1 MLAVPGV
8 DFAVRTD
15 RPILSTG
22 AYLDFKRHVGNLLEQ
37 GKHGEARMLWL
48 SAVEVLHA
56 PFVQAPLPL
65 VDSGEIPHLQ
75 FAPCIDAQCA
85 RCDGSLGGFKFPFI
99 GTWCRRAVLV
109 QEGASADEAWAAYHG
124 CYEEDRL
131 SEAMVAEAG
140 SGLRAQDIIPMS
152 VSAIAGRGGI
162 WRPPLRV
169 LPGLHGD
176 LAEMELGRSE
186 VDQAMAQGERL
197 LARATAGRLLRGWLD
212 EGRRN
217 LPLGGLC
224 AYCGSRTHS
233 VCASCG
239 IQKPAPSAAAK
250 ALRWGALL
258 LAMAFRGDATPGR
271 YATEAMEHSGGD
283 PGGSGEGL
291 MTRVQE
297 ANVRAFRQK
306 HGLLQDSDF
315 GFAFEAFEDAVRAGG
330 HFVAAEWARVRAEQ
344 QAHLLPAG
352 AAVVEADPWR
362 VTPVGPSTLRRP
374 AVRLPTSNVGLRL
387 RQNPDNAEAVGRRAN
402 LLTEA
407 FMKLGVLRPR
417 RYDNP
422 DRYADWQEAGS
433 GACHPVRGDH
443 DPERGEDVPGALALP
458 GSQGRAGP
466 GGVGLSRL
474 P

>member
-1 MLAVPGV
+1 MGLQASFCKECIGSCGAFWLKHDPNWLNFNFWFAGSASVTCRMLAVPGV
-8 DFAVRTD
+8 DFAVHTD

-37 GKHGEARMLWL
+37 GNHGKARMLWL

-109 QEGASADEAWAAYHG
+109 QEGASAEEAWAAYHG

-140 SGLRAQDIIPMS
+140 SGLRAQ
-152 VSAIAGRGGI
+152 AGLTLCALHVGI
-162 WRPPLRV
+162 HQCEACPIRCC
-169 LPGLHGD
+169 
-176 LAEMELGRSE
+176 
-186 VDQAMAQGERL
+186 QGS
-197 LARATAGRLLRGWLD
+197 T
-212 EGRRN
+212 
-217 LPLGGLC
+217 LGG
-224 AYCGSRTHS
+224 A
-233 VCASCG
+233 
-239 IQKPAPSAAAK
+239 
-250 ALRWGALL
+250 
-258 LAMAFRGDATPGR
+258 
-271 YATEAMEHSGGD
+271 AMEHSGGD
-283 PGGSGEGL
+283 GEGL
-291 MTRVQE
+291 MSRVQE

-387 RQNPDNAEAVGRRAN
+387 RQNPDNAEAVGRRVN

-417 RYDNP
+417 RYDDP
-422 DRYADWQEAGS
+422 KRYADWQQAVRRLAQERVTQSEATTILN
-433 GACHPVRGDH
+433 AVRTFQELSLFLAARGVQ
-443 DPERGEDVPGALALP
+443 DPEELDFHAFLP
-458 GSQGRAGP
+458 
-466 GGVGLSRL
+466 
-474 P
+474 